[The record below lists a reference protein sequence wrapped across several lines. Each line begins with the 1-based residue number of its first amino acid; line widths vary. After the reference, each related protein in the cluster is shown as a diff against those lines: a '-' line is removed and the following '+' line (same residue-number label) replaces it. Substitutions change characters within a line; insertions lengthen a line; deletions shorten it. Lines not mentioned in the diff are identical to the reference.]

1 VGERAAGP
9 APYDSKET
17 TMRFLMMT
25 TDNPDTA
32 AGPPDEKQ
40 AAEMG
45 RFIEEMS
52 RSGALLA
59 TGGLD
64 PRATHIKSSGGKITV
79 TDGPYAETK
88 EVVVGFALIET
99 RTKEEAIEL
108 SKRFWSIIGDGE
120 GVIQQVFGPEDLPGR

>member
-1 VGERAAGP
+1 
-9 APYDSKET
+9 
-17 TMRFLMMT
+17 MRFLMMT
-25 TDNPDTA
+25 TDDSSS
-32 AGPPDEKQ
+32 AGSPPDERV

-52 RSGALLA
+52 KAGVLLA

-64 PRATHIKSSGGKITV
+64 PLPTRIESSGGKITV
-79 TDGPYAETK
+79 TDGPYAEAK

-108 SKRFWSIIGDGE
+108 SKRFWQIVGDGK
-120 GVIQQVFGPEDLPGR
+120 GVIHQVFGPEDLAAGQ